1 MELRQYQKDISNEAV
16 SVLNKLKIVCI
27 FMQVR
32 TGKTLTALE
41 TSKLYGAKN
50 VLFLTK
56 KKAISSI
63 ENDYKDFGY
72 DANFILT
79 VTNNESMHKVEAQK
93 FDLVI
98 HDESHR
104 FGSFPK
110 PSKGAKVFKSKFG
123 KLPLIM
129 LSGTP
134 TPESFSQIYHQFWI
148 SQYSPFKQW
157 SSFYKWAKDFVN
169 VTERNL
175 GYATVKDYSD
185 AKEDKIKKYVDKYI
199 ISFTQEDAGFSTS
212 VKETILYCQ
221 MSDTTKKLIKDLR
234 KNKVIEGK
242 DEVVLADTAVK
253 LMQKIHQLSSGT
265 VKFESGN
272 SMVIDLSKAEF
283 ILNHF
288 KESKIGIFYK
298 FKAELEALKQVY
310 GAEYLTTDLDEFNNT
325 NKSIALQI
333 VSGREG
339 ISLKAAKYLVFYNID
354 FSATSYFQALDRL
367 TTMDRLSNEVF
378 WIFSKGGIESKIYEA
393 VKNKE
398 NYTSTYF
405 KKDYHV

>member
-1 MELRQYQKDISNEAV
+1 MQNKLRQYQIDISKEAV

-41 TSKLYGAKN
+41 TAKLYGAKN

-72 DANFILT
+72 SANFILT

-134 TPESFSQIYHQFWI
+134 TPESFSH
-148 SQYSPFKQW
+148 
-157 SSFYKWAKDFVN
+157 
-169 VTERNL
+169 
-175 GYATVKDYSD
+175 
-185 AKEDKIKKYVDKYI
+185 
-199 ISFTQEDAGFSTS
+199 
-212 VKETILYCQ
+212 
-221 MSDTTKKLIKDLR
+221 
-234 KNKVIEGK
+234 
-242 DEVVLADTAVK
+242 
-253 LMQKIHQLSSGT
+253 LSS
-265 VKFESGN
+265 V
-272 SMVIDLSKAEF
+272 
-283 ILNHF
+283 
-288 KESKIGIFYK
+288 
-298 FKAELEALKQVY
+298 
-310 GAEYLTTDLDEFNNT
+310 LD
-325 NKSIALQI
+325 
-333 VSGREG
+333 
-339 ISLKAAKYLVFYNID
+339 
-354 FSATSYFQALDRL
+354 
-367 TTMDRLSNEVF
+367 
-378 WIFSKGGIESKIYEA
+378 
-393 VKNKE
+393 
-398 NYTSTYF
+398 
-405 KKDYHV
+405 